1 MNNKLQKILRSNVF
15 FIIIAIF
22 IGLLA
27 GGISM
32 ILAGFNPFEAYKAM
46 FEGVF
51 ASPRS
56 IGWTIVQSTP
66 IILTGLGIAFAFN
79 SGMFN
84 IGAEGQYIMGTVIT
98 MIIGT
103 SISLPKPIQIPVLI
117 VAALAVGA
125 FYGGFAGLLKAKFG
139 IHEVITTI
147 MLNWLAF
154 YFNNFIANS
163 NTFAKVNSLASIAI
177 NNESRITLFP
187 ETGRQ
192 LPGFLGKFFSAPVH
206 GGFLIA
212 ILACI
217 LVYVLLKKTTYGYE
231 FKAVGLNPAATE
243 YAGID
248 INKTMISSMA
258 ISGAISALAGAVQ
271 VMGYSYHISRLGA
284 MENFGFDGI
293 AVALLAMNNPIG
305 VIFSGLFFGGL
316 NYSGG
321 NIQRVL
327 SAPTEMIDIVIGS
340 IILFSAMPLL
350 FRVLRS
356 KFKRNKG

>member
-1 MNNKLQKILRSNVF
+1 MDNKFQKILRSNGF
-15 FIIIAIF
+15 FIVIAIF

-32 ILAGFNPFEAYKAM
+32 ILAGFNPLEAYKAM
-46 FEGVF
+46 FDGVF

-79 SGMFN
+79 TGMFN
-84 IGAEGQYIMGTVIT
+84 IGAEGQYIMGTIIT
-98 MIIGT
+98 MMVGT
-103 SISLPKPIQIPVLI
+103 SISLPKPIQIPVIIVIALI
-117 VAALAVGA
+117 VGA
-125 FYGGFAGLLKAKFG
+125 IYGGFAGFLKSKFG
-139 IHEVITTI
+139 IHEVISTI
-147 MLNWLAF
+147 MLNWIAF
-154 YFNNFIANS
+154 YLNNFVASS
-163 NTFAKVNSLASIAI
+163 NTFAKVNSLASIQI
-177 NNESRITLFP
+177 NNASRITLFP
-187 ETGRQ
+187 ESGNQ

-206 GGFLIA
+206 AGIIIA
-212 ILACI
+212 ILFCI
-217 LVYVLLKKTTYGYE
+217 FIYILLNKTTYGYE
-231 FKAVGLNPAATE
+231 FKAVGLNPSATE
-243 YAGID
+243 YAGIN

-258 ISGAISALAGAVQ
+258 ISGAICSLAGAVQ

-327 SAPTEMIDIVIGS
+327 RAPTEMIDIVIGS

-350 FRVLRS
+350 FRILRR
-356 KFKRNKG
+356 KFKRK